1 MKSTRNSPSAGTPR
15 TCARNKA
22 KKTAPGP
29 LRPGSDPKQKREHLA
44 HANLAQIRSKKKSE
58 HLAHSLAQLPKK
70 KILSQIPSKKKRA
83 AGSPQPGLDTKQKKR
98 EHLDRFNLAQIH
110 SCSLDIICFFFFSRK
125 KESSK
130 NYSTQVQEQAWN
142 FFHFF

>member
-70 KILSQIPSKKKRA
+70 KYCPRYQA
-83 AGSPQPGLDTKQKKR
+83 KKR
-98 EHLDRFNLAQIH
+98 EQLAHPNLA
-110 SCSLDIICFFFFSRK
+110 
-125 KESSK
+125 
-130 NYSTQVQEQAWN
+130 
-142 FFHFF
+142 